1 MVFFVGESASVKEV
15 MAFTCLHN
23 SLDLGDSDS
32 KCASVSTVIA
42 LMHRFFD
49 GLGSVL
55 SSEKSAIFSRNLS
68 RKCSMVEMWKESR
81 VRWMLKRLD
90 HRQFGARNDDRNP
103 SANLQTRMG
112 NLNV

>member
-32 KCASVSTVIA
+32 KCASVSTIIA
-42 LMHRFFD
+42 LMHRFLD
-49 GLGSVL
+49 GLGRFSSSANSAVL
-55 SSEKSAIFSRNLS
+55 SRNLS

-81 VRWMLKRLD
+81 VKWMLKRLD
-90 HRQFGARNDDRNP
+90 HWQFGARNDDRNP
-103 SANLQTRMG
+103 SANLQTRIG